1 MSKKLSRDQYDE
13 LDRALSD
20 VQDAESSGR
29 VGTHAI
35 LIATLAKLN
44 HVIFSVDAAIKKANE
59 LLWQGWS
66 DPNE

>member
-1 MSKKLSRDQYDE
+1 MSNKLTRPQYDE

-35 LIATLAKLN
+35 LIATLAKLGYL
-44 HVIFSVDAAIKKANE
+44 IYSVEDAIKKAIE
-59 LLWQGWS
+59 LLWQGWKK
-66 DPNE
+66 DE

>member
-1 MSKKLSRDQYDE
+1 MSNKLTRPQYDE

-35 LIATLAKLN
+35 LIATLAKLGYL
-44 HVIFSVDAAIKKANE
+44 IYSVEDAIKKAIE
-59 LLWQGWS
+59 LLWQGWKS
-66 DPNE
+66 DE

>member
-1 MSKKLSRDQYDE
+1 MSDKLTRPQYDE

-35 LIATLAKLN
+35 LIATLAKLG
-44 HVIFSVDAAIKKANE
+44 HVIFSVEDAIKKAIE
-59 LLWQGWS
+59 LLWQGWKN
-66 DPNE
+66 DE

>member
-1 MSKKLSRDQYDE
+1 MSNKLTHPQYDE

-35 LIATLAKLN
+35 LVATLASW
-44 HVIFSVDAAIKKANE
+44 VI
-59 LLWQGWS
+59 
-66 DPNE
+66 